1 MNILLNPGPVVLSKR
16 VRKALLKADLCHR
29 EIEFIELQNKIRNNL
44 IDVYKLSAEK
54 WAAAVF
60 TGSGTSAMESMITS
74 LVPTHTKLLIIENGV
89 YGERLTKI
97 AKIHD
102 IDHVVLHHEWG
113 EEINLS
119 NLNNE
124 LRYHKEISHVAVV
137 HHETTTGRLNN
148 INEIADICKNHKNI
162 SLLVD
167 AVSSFGAEE
176 IRFDDWSIAAC
187 SATANKCLHGVPGA
201 SFVITNRNALSPMAA
216 TSARTLYLNLIDYL
230 DAQDNN
236 KTPFTQ
242 SIQAFYALDEAL
254 EELIE
259 LGGWKNR
266 QEKYRHLINIVR
278 EGLEQLKIK
287 PCLEE
292 SESSCV
298 LNSFYLPEGLTYKKL
313 HDELKKLGFVIYA
326 GQGGLK
332 KSFFRISC
340 MGDITESDIL
350 KFISSVKKI
359 IAKK

>member
-162 SLLVD
+162 SYT
-167 AVSSFGAEE
+167 
-176 IRFDDWSIAAC
+176 C
-187 SATANKCLHGVPGA
+187 
-201 SFVITNRNALSPMAA
+201 
-216 TSARTLYLNLIDYL
+216 
-230 DAQDNN
+230 
-236 KTPFTQ
+236 
-242 SIQAFYALDEAL
+242 
-254 EELIE
+254 
-259 LGGWKNR
+259 
-266 QEKYRHLINIVR
+266 
-278 EGLEQLKIK
+278 
-287 PCLEE
+287 
-292 SESSCV
+292 
-298 LNSFYLPEGLTYKKL
+298 
-313 HDELKKLGFVIYA
+313 
-326 GQGGLK
+326 
-332 KSFFRISC
+332 
-340 MGDITESDIL
+340 IL
-350 KFISSVKKI
+350 
-359 IAKK
+359 